1 MPLLKNGKIVDDVW
15 AFVPDEHDLSPG
27 GCVTVSLSRFLSQED
42 QLTAR
47 NEAVGVRLEPSDDP
61 GLLATHLDRVR
72 LIELNFPKYTDGR
85 AFSQAELL
93 RRRYGY
99 AGELRAVGQVLH
111 DQLAMM
117 VRTGFDAMVL
127 DTVNPE
133 AIYQSAVGEFSEAY
147 QPAAD
152 GRLSVFE
159 KRHRAGKQE
168 T

>member
-1 MPLLKNGKIVDDVW
+1 MPLLKNGKLVDDCW
-15 AFVPDEHDLSPG
+15 AFVPDGQELSPG
-27 GCVTVSLSRFLSQED
+27 GCVTVSLARFLSQED

-47 NEAVGVRLEPSDDP
+47 NEAIGVRLEPSDDP
-61 GLLATHLDRVR
+61 KLLVEHFARIGM
-72 LIELNFPKYTDGR
+72 IELNFPKYTDGR

-99 AGELRAVGQVLH
+99 QGELRAVGQVLH
-111 DQLAMM
+111 DQLGMM

-127 DTVNPE
+127 DSANPE

-159 KRHRAGKQE
+159 KRHRAR
-168 T
+168 